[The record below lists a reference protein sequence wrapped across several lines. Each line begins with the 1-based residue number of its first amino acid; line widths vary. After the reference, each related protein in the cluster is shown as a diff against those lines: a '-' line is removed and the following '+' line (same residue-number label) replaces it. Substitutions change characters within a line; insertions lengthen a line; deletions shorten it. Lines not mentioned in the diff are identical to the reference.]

1 MKQIK
6 YQLATPI
13 LLFICLFTYGLV
25 LAAQT
30 EYGVHYSVNSHAK
43 DDMCVK
49 AKTIN
54 ILMNLLN
61 MSIIN

>member
-49 AKTIN
+49 QDN
-54 ILMNLLN
+54 
-61 MSIIN
+61 